1 VGWLIDLLPLDYTDA
16 VVAIGAG
23 LLGIVAGA
31 LGVFAVLRQRS
42 LVGDALAHAALP
54 GVCIAFLATGAKDA
68 TTLLAGAACAGL
80 VGALLMVGIERT
92 SRIRA
97 DAAIGVV
104 LSGFFSLGVVLLT
117 YIAATNDANQ
127 AGLDKYLFGQAAG
140 LLERDLN
147 VMAAL
152 ALVSLAL
159 VAVAFRALKTTLFDP
174 AFAGAV
180 GLPVR
185 LLEVFMTVL
194 LVVAVVIGLRTV
206 GAILMVA
213 MLVVPTVAARQLCG
227 RLGVLL
233 PLAALIG
240 AAVGVTGAL
249 LAAGAEVPT
258 GPVIVLVGVAV
269 VMLAVLLAPR
279 RGVLWRGRKLARDRR
294 RTLVEGVLVDLE
306 TTIHAGPPPTPR
318 ELALASGRPAR
329 AIRRA
334 LAALERAAMLAHD
347 GERVHLS
354 PAGAAAAHAV
364 LERRDLWTA
373 WLEHG
378 WRLQL
383 PDAREPD
390 PSDLRASLGDA
401 YADELQRF
409 AAAGVGGAG
418 GAAGVGGDGGIGGVS
433 GDGGMRGVGGE
444 GEVAGG
450 VDGDDGTGGS
460 PR

>member
-1 VGWLIDLLPLDYTDA
+1 VGWLIDLLPLDYSDA
-16 VVAIGAG
+16 VVAIGAA
-23 LLGIVAGA
+23 LLGIAAGA

-54 GVCIAFLATGAKDA
+54 GVCVAFLATGSKDA
-68 TTLLAGAACAGL
+68 TTLLVGAACAGL

-92 SRIRA
+92 SRVRP

-104 LSGFFSLGVVLLT
+104 LSSFFSLGIVLLT
-117 YIAATNDANQ
+117 HIASTNDANQ

-147 VMAAL
+147 VMAVLAAVAL
-152 ALVSLAL
+152 AVVAL
-159 VAVAFRALKTTLFDP
+159 AFRPLKTTLFDP
-174 AFAGAV
+174 SFAGAV

-185 LLEVFMTVL
+185 VLEVFMTML

-213 MLVVPTVAARQLCG
+213 MLVVPAVAARQLCD
-227 RLGVLL
+227 RLALL
-233 PLAALIG
+233 IPLAAGIG

-249 LAAGAEVPT
+249 IAARAEVPT
-258 GPVIVLVGVAV
+258 GPVIVLVGVAAV
-269 VMLAVLLAPR
+269 ALAVLLAPG

-318 ELALASGRPAR
+318 ELALASGRPPR
-329 AIRRA
+329 QVSRA
-334 LAALERAAMLAHD
+334 LAALDRAGMVAHD
-347 GERVHLS
+347 GDRIHLS
-354 PAGAAAAHAV
+354 EAGAAAAHAV
-364 LERRDLWTA
+364 LERRDLWSA

-378 WRLQL
+378 WRLRL

-401 YADELQRF
+401 HADELARF
-409 AAAGVGGAG
+409 AAAGRADADAGAG
-418 GAAGVGGDGGIGGVS
+418 
-433 GDGGMRGVGGE
+433 R
-444 GEVAGG
+444 
-450 VDGDDGTGGS
+450 
-460 PR
+460 